1 MMFMFICRLNLQT
14 GHVQDEEVQNRT
26 NIDIQGSNALPSIS
40 QTQTRGHGAYWNG
53 TKNNDVIAR
62 STNIGKFYFRHC
74 TTSYSIDYFVVARCW
89 PS

>member
-40 QTQTRGHGAYWNG
+40 QTQTRGQGAYLNG
-53 TKNNDVIAR
+53 TQNNEVITR
-62 STNIGKFYFRHC
+62 STNMGKFYFRHC
-74 TTSYSIDYFVVARCW
+74 TTSYSIDYSVVARCW